1 MASDLDTVRV
11 LRALF
16 NDLPRAPQ
24 GLSHEATMDWIRRT
38 MTDYPGGDL
47 AYTLEHITR
56 NSLLDIVLRLRE
68 DGHLK
73 DDAAFDQAVEQLSTP
88 EGRKT
93 FMDWIIN
100 AQKSVDATARLLNR
114 AKRAWS
120 EPEPLFVA
128 DPVAVNRFIDDRPT
142 GPGAMFTE
150 FSMRDDAREVGVF
163 DTEPDAVHEF
173 DWGFIAEEPGAW
185 NVYVAEIWRK
195 GTVGHFDRM
204 LGAWRLE
211 TTHALPEGQLR
222 APHVP
227 PGITEDIG
235 ITRFCAFTLHAKT
248 NPADPAV
255 RRWVGE
261 VFITHMLPVMAA
273 RALDE
278 NYDFPASVMELN

>member
-16 NDLPRAPQ
+16 NDMPRAPQ
-24 GLSHEATMDWIRRT
+24 GLSHDATMDWIRRS
-38 MTDYPGGDL
+38 MTDFPGGEL
-47 AYTLEHITR
+47 AYTIEHITR

-68 DGHLK
+68 DGYLK
-73 DDAAFDQAVEQLSTP
+73 DDQAFDQAVKQLETP

-93 FMDWIIN
+93 FADWCIN

-114 AKRAWS
+114 AKRAWH
-120 EPEPLFVA
+120 EPAPLFIA
-128 DPVAVNRFIDDRPT
+128 DPAAVRRFIDGRPT
-142 GPGAMFTE
+142 GPGALFAE
-150 FSMRDDAREVGVF
+150 YVMRDDVREIGVF
-163 DTEPDAVHEF
+163 ETEPEAIHEF
-173 DWGFIAEEPGAW
+173 DWGFIAEEPGGW
-185 NVYVAEIWRK
+185 NIYVAEIWRR
-195 GTVGHFDRM
+195 GSVGHFDRM

-211 TTHALPEGQLR
+211 TTHALPRGERR

-227 PGITEDIG
+227 PGLTEDMG
-235 ITRFCAFTLHAKT
+235 ITRFCALSLLTQAW
-248 NPADPAV
+248 PADPAV

-278 NYDFPASVMELN
+278 NYDFPAQVMELN

>member
-16 NDLPRAPQ
+16 NDIPRAPQ
-24 GLSHEATMDWIRRT
+24 GLSHEATMEWIQRS
-38 MTDYPGGDL
+38 MTDFPGGEV
-47 AYTLEHITR
+47 AYMIEHVTR
-56 NSLLDIVLRLRE
+56 NSMVDIVLRLRE
-68 DGHLK
+68 DGYLK
-73 DDAAFDQAVEQLSTP
+73 DDQQFDETLKQISTP

-93 FMDWIIN
+93 FMDWCIT

-114 AKRAWS
+114 AKRAWR

-128 DPVAVNRFIDDRPT
+128 DPVAVQRFIDGQPT
-142 GPGAMFTE
+142 GPGVLFAE
-150 FSMRDDAREVGVF
+150 FAMRDDVREIGLFV
-163 DTEPDAVHEF
+163 TEPAAIHEF
-173 DWGFIAEEPGAW
+173 DWGFITEDRGEW
-185 NVYVAEIWRK
+185 SVYLTEVWRR

-227 PGITEDIG
+227 PGLTEDLG
-235 ITRFCAFTLHAKT
+235 ITRFSALTLHT
-248 NPADPAV
+248 NDDPAV

-278 NYDFPASVMELN
+278 NYDFPAKVMELG

>member
-16 NDLPRAPQ
+16 NDIPRAPQ
-24 GLSHEATMDWIRRT
+24 GLSHEATMEWIQRS
-38 MTDYPGGDL
+38 MTDFPGGEV
-47 AYTLEHITR
+47 AYMIEHVTR
-56 NSLLDIVLRLRE
+56 NSMVDIVLRLRE
-68 DGHLK
+68 DGYLK
-73 DDAAFDQAVEQLSTP
+73 DDQQFDLTLQQIATP

-93 FMDWIIN
+93 FMDWCIN

-120 EPEPLFVA
+120 EPDPLFVA
-128 DPVAVNRFIDDRPT
+128 DAAAVQRFIDGRPT
-142 GPGAMFTE
+142 GPGVLFAE
-150 FSMRDDAREVGVF
+150 FAMRDDVREIGLF
-163 DTEPDAVHEF
+163 ESEPGAIYEF
-173 DWGFIAEEPGAW
+173 DWGFITEEPGEW
-185 NVYVAEIWRK
+185 NVYVTEVWRR

-211 TTHALPEGQLR
+211 TTHALPKGQLR

-227 PGITEDIG
+227 AGLAEEVGIA
-235 ITRFCAFTLHAKT
+235 RFSALTLLAGD
-248 NPADPAV
+248 DPAV
-255 RRWVGE
+255 RRWIGE

-278 NYDFPASVMELN
+278 NYDFPAKVMELN

>member
-16 NDLPRAPQ
+16 NDIPRAPQ
-24 GLSHEATMDWIRRT
+24 GLSHEATMEWIQRS
-38 MTDYPGGDL
+38 MTDFPGGEV
-47 AYTLEHITR
+47 AYMIEHVTR
-56 NSLLDIVLRLRE
+56 NSLADIVLRLRE
-68 DGHLK
+68 DGYLK
-73 DDAAFDQAVEQLSTP
+73 DDAQFDATLLQIATP
-88 EGRKT
+88 DGRRT
-93 FMDWIIN
+93 FMDWVIN

-120 EPEPLFVA
+120 EPEPLYQA
-128 DPVAVNRFIDDRPT
+128 DPVAVQRFIAREPT
-142 GPGAMFTE
+142 GPGVLFAE
-150 FSMRDDAREVGVF
+150 FAMRDDVREIGLF
-163 DTEPDAVHEF
+163 DTEPGAVYEF
-173 DWGFIAEEPGAW
+173 DWGFITEDPGEW
-185 NVYVAEIWRK
+185 NVYVTEIWRR

-227 PGITEDIG
+227 LGLTEDLG
-235 ITRFCAFTLHAKT
+235 IARFSAFTLHAG
-248 NPADPAV
+248 NDPAV

-261 VFITHMLPVMAA
+261 VFLTHMLPVMAA

-278 NYDFPASVMELN
+278 NYDFPAKVMQLN

>member
-16 NDLPRAPQ
+16 NDIPRAPQ
-24 GLSHEATMDWIRRT
+24 GLAHEATMEWIQRS
-38 MTDYPGGDL
+38 MTDFPGGEV
-47 AYTLEHITR
+47 AYMIEHVTR
-56 NSLLDIVLRLRE
+56 NSMVDIVLRLRE
-68 DGHLK
+68 DGYLK
-73 DDAAFDQAVEQLSTP
+73 DDQQFDATLLQIATP

-93 FMDWIIN
+93 FMDWCIN

-128 DPVAVNRFIDDRPT
+128 DTAAVQRFIAGRPT
-142 GPGAMFTE
+142 GPGVLFAE
-150 FSMRDDAREVGVF
+150 FAMRDDVREIGLF
-163 DTEPDAVHEF
+163 ESEPGAIHEF
-173 DWGFIAEEPGAW
+173 DWGFITEEPGEW
-185 NVYVAEIWRK
+185 NVYVAEIWRR

-211 TTHALPEGQLR
+211 TTHAQPEGQLR

-227 PGITEDIG
+227 PGLTEDLG
-235 ITRFCAFTLHAKT
+235 IARFSALTLHA
-248 NPADPAV
+248 NNDPAV

-261 VFITHMLPVMAA
+261 VFIAHMLPVMAA

-278 NYDFPASVMELN
+278 NYDFPAKVMELN